1 MVLTGI
7 IPRNAVQLHLYDN
20 TDREKHARLMQVMDE
35 INTGIGRGT
44 LALATESAE
53 GIRMNRQLLSPQYT
67 TRWSDIPVIYV

>member
-1 MVLTGI
+1 
-7 IPRNAVQLHLYDN
+7 
-20 TDREKHARLMQVMDE
+20 MQVMDE